1 MIIQNLNC
9 DIVLP
14 YKEMDNGGELKLFR
28 IWNSRKKDARFGGSS
43 TKLVKVSK
51 MMVPSLWM
59 EKMVD
64 QEITWSM
71 SECDRQEVGWMAG
84 F

>member
-28 IWNSRKKDARFGGSS
+28 IWNSRKKDAYVWGLIHETSEGVQDDGSISVDGKDGGPRDN
-43 TKLVKVSK
+43 LVN
-51 MMVPSLWM
+51 
-59 EKMVD
+59 E
-64 QEITWSM
+64 
-71 SECDRQEVGWMAG
+71 
-84 F
+84 